1 MQGGNPAWGHGTPV
15 GSGCVSVVG
24 WPSTAHWIP
33 GRVRMTLWDSESGW
47 GAEDFH
53 MVGLGQGAG
62 AQGGEGGCPHGKEGG
77 WWQLYTE
84 RVTAQANNG

>member
-1 MQGGNPAWGHGTPV
+1 
-15 GSGCVSVVG
+15 
-24 WPSTAHWIP
+24 
-33 GRVRMTLWDSESGW
+33 MTLWDSESGW